1 MTNKSSTSTTPL
13 TLRIHPEQKAMLS
26 QLAEAENRSLAN
38 YALQAIEDKLA
49 LEAAKQ
55 QAIQAVI
62 ESAERG
68 ELLSLDDVFERI
80 NHWGTV

>member
-1 MTNKSSTSTTPL
+1 
-13 TLRIHPEQKAMLS
+13 MLS

-55 QAIQAVI
+55 QAIQAGI